1 MELLKTTCLGR
12 PLLLEATMAGWQR
25 IFWGGT
31 LVSERAAGYPTEGVF
46 EHRFELPGAIQ
57 PVDVTL
63 RIELAWEPFSLRY
76 DLTVGE
82 QVAEQGQ
89 REQADIEK
97 TTPSVEL
104 ETERKI
110 GAVGLIGLAIKLAKS
125 AKVIKGALAAG
136 TLAAYSW
143 LFSLPFALCLIGCL
157 VIHEYGHL
165 RAMRYFGMK
174 TKGIYLVPFLG
185 GLAVTED
192 RINTR
197 WQNVVISLMGP
208 VYGTALSLLC
218 LVAWLV
224 TDQLFFAALA
234 TFNALLNLF
243 NLLPILPLDGGHVLK
258 SVTFSMGSRTGVV
271 LCGVGALCGVAFSY
285 LFGLTLLGFL
295 LLLGAIEII
304 AEWRMRHFSHL
315 LPMGSRACTFATVWY
330 VGTVL
335 TLVGI
340 IAFCGSSGNE
350 LLGIPLM
357 ILKS

>member
-25 IFWGGT
+25 VFWGGT
-31 LVSERAAGYPTEGVF
+31 LVSERVAGHPSEGVF
-46 EHRFELPGAIQ
+46 EHCFELPGATQ
-57 PVDVTL
+57 PVPVML
-63 RIELAWEPFSLRY
+63 RFELVWEPFGFRY
-76 DLTVGE
+76 DLVVGE

-89 REQADIEK
+89 CGQSDLEK
-97 TTPSVEL
+97 TTPSIDL

-110 GAVGLIGLAIKLAKS
+110 GAMGLIGLLLKIAKS
-125 AKVIKGALAAG
+125 GKVIKGVLAAG

-143 LFSLPFALCLIGCL
+143 IFSLPFALCLIACL
-157 VIHEYGHL
+157 VVHEYGHL
-165 RAMRYFGMK
+165 RAMRSFGMK
-174 TKGIYLVPFLG
+174 TKGIYLIPFLG

-208 VYGTALSLLC
+208 VYGTALSLLS

-224 TDQLFFAALA
+224 TDNVFFAALA
-234 TFNALLNLF
+234 SFNALLNLF

-258 SVTFSMGSRTGVV
+258 SVTFSMSSRMGVV
-271 LCGVGALCGVAFSY
+271 LCGVGALFGVALSY

-295 LLLGAIEII
+295 LLLGSIEII
-304 AEWRMRHFSHL
+304 AEWRMRHFSQL
-315 LPMGSRACTFATVWY
+315 LPMASRACTFATVWY

-340 IAFCGSSGNE
+340 IAWCGSSGHE

-357 ILKS
+357 ILKN

>member
-12 PLLLEATMAGWQR
+12 PLMLEATMAGWQR
-25 IFWGGT
+25 VFWGGT
-31 LVSERAAGYPTEGVF
+31 LVSERVAGHPSEGVF
-46 EHRFELPGAIQ
+46 EHVFELPGATQPIQ
-57 PVDVTL
+57 VSLRFDVQ
-63 RIELAWEPFSLRY
+63 WEPFAFRY
-76 DLTVGE
+76 DLSVGE
-82 QVAEQGQ
+82 QASEQGHRTQ
-89 REQADIEK
+89 EDLEK
-97 TTPSVEL
+97 STPSVEL
-104 ETERKI
+104 GTERKI
-110 GAVGLIGLAIKLAKS
+110 GAIGLIGLALKLAKS
-125 AKVIKGALAAG
+125 AKVVKGALAAG

-143 LFSLPFALCLIGCL
+143 IFSLPFALCLIGCL

-174 TKGIYLVPFLG
+174 TKGIYLIPFLG

-208 VYGTALSLLC
+208 VYGTALSLLS
-218 LVAWLV
+218 LVIWWV
-224 TDQLFFAALA
+224 TGSVFFAALA
-234 TFNALLNLF
+234 AFNALLNLF

-258 SVTFSMGSRTGVV
+258 SVTFSMGSRTGVM
-271 LCGVGALCGVAFSY
+271 LCGLGAIVGVAFSY

-304 AEWRMRHFSHL
+304 AEWRLRHFSHL

-340 IAFCGSSGNE
+340 IAVCGNSGNE
-350 LLGIPLM
+350 LLGVPLL

>member
-1 MELLKTTCLGR
+1 MELLRTTCLGR

-25 IFWGGT
+25 VFWGGT
-31 LVSERAAGYPTEGVF
+31 LVSERVAGHPSEGIF
-46 EHRFELPGAIQ
+46 EHRFELPGATQ
-57 PVDVTL
+57 PVPVML
-63 RIELAWEPFSLRY
+63 RFELVWEPFGFRY
-76 DLTVGE
+76 DLVVGE

-89 REQADIEK
+89 RQQADLEK
-97 TTPSVEL
+97 TTPSIEL

-110 GAVGLIGLAIKLAKS
+110 GAMGLIGLLLKIAKS

-143 LFSLPFALCLIGCL
+143 LFSLPFALCLIACL
-157 VIHEYGHL
+157 VVHEYGHL

-174 TKGIYLVPFLG
+174 TKGIYLIPFLG

-208 VYGTALSLLC
+208 VYGTALSLLS

-224 TDQLFFAALA
+224 TDNLFFAALA
-234 TFNALLNLF
+234 SFNALLNLF

-271 LCGVGALCGVAFSY
+271 LCGVGALFGVGLSY

-295 LLLGAIEII
+295 LLLGSIEII
-304 AEWRMRHFSHL
+304 AEWRMRHLSHL
-315 LPMGSRACTFATVWY
+315 LPMASRTCTFATVWY

-340 IAFCGSSGNE
+340 IAWCGSSGDQ
-350 LLGIPLM
+350 LLGVPLL